1 MIRRCKIKSILW
13 PITVMFLLVYSSKLD
28 YFYIQLSLVLLL
40 NFDSSVKYSHEAFM
54 EELTTSFTV
63 LEGVMI
69 KMGLHKTSKYISDLP
84 LW

>member
-28 YFYIQLSLVLLL
+28 YIYIQLSLALLL
-40 NFDSSVKYSHEAFM
+40 HFDSSVKYSHEAFM
-54 EELTTSFTV
+54 EGLTTSFTV

-69 KMGLHKTSKYISDLP
+69 
-84 LW
+84 